1 VRRREFIT
9 LIGGAAA
16 AWPFAARAQQAAMP
30 VVGFLFAGLPQASF
44 SSAFSK
50 GLSETGF
57 VDGRNVAIEYR
68 WADEQ
73 NDRLPAL
80 AVELVRR
87 KVAVIY
93 AGGGTP
99 AVVAAKA
106 ATTTIPIV
114 FVIGDDPVQTGLVA
128 SFNRPGGNVTG
139 ISFMNAQLTAKRI
152 GLLHELLPAAE
163 RFAMLVNPG
172 NQRAAAAVTAEA
184 QEAAAAIGRPIEIF
198 TASTNREIDA
208 AFASIVQKRA
218 EALLIGPSPLFLTRR
233 AQLATLAAR
242 HALPVI
248 HFAREFA
255 EATGLMSYGS
265 SIADATHQCGI
276 YAGRILK
283 GENPAD
289 VPVLQPTKFE
299 LVINLTTA
307 KALGLTVPPTLL
319 ARADEVIE

>member
-1 VRRREFIT
+1 MSNRREFIT
-9 LIGGAAA
+9 LLGGVAAT
-16 AWPFAARAQQAAMP
+16 WPLAARAQQPAI
-30 VVGFLFAGLPQASF
+30 GFLFAGLPQASF

-50 GLSETGF
+50 GLSEMGF

-68 WADEQ
+68 WAEEQ

-80 AVELVRR
+80 AAELVRQ

-93 AGGGTP
+93 AGGGTF
-99 AVVAAKA
+99 AVVAAKS
-106 ATTTIPIV
+106 ATTTIPII
-114 FVIGDDPVQTGLVA
+114 FVMGDDPVQAGLVA

-152 GLLHELLPAAE
+152 GLLHELMPAAE

-172 NQRAAAAVTAEA
+172 NQRVASALTADA
-184 QEAAAAIGRPIEIF
+184 QAAAAAIGRQIEIF

-218 EALLIGPSPLFLTRR
+218 DALLIGPSPLFFTRR
-233 AQLATLAAR
+233 AQLATLASR
-242 HALPVI
+242 HALPTI
-248 HFAREFA
+248 HFAREFV
-255 EATGLMSYGS
+255 EATGLISYGS
-265 SIADATHQCGI
+265 NIADATHQGGI
-276 YAGRILK
+276 YVGRILK
-283 GENPAD
+283 GEKPAD
-289 VPVLQPTKFE
+289 VPVLQPTKFQ

-307 KALGLTVPPTLL
+307 KALDLTVPPTLL

>member
-1 VRRREFIT
+1 MRRREFIT
-9 LIGGAAA
+9 LISGAA
-16 AWPFAARAQQAAMP
+16 AWPLTVRAQQPAMP
-30 VVGFLFAGLPQASF
+30 VIGFLFTGLPQASF

-50 GLSETGF
+50 GLGEMGF
-57 VDGRNVAIEYR
+57 IDGRNVAIEYR
-68 WADEQ
+68 WAEEQ

-80 AVELVRR
+80 AAELVRR

-93 AGGGTP
+93 AGGGTL
-99 AVVAAKA
+99 AVAAAKA

-114 FVIGDDPVQTGLVA
+114 FSIGDDPVQAGLVA

-139 ISFMNAQLTAKRI
+139 ISFMNAQLTGKRI

-163 RFAMLVNPG
+163 RFAMLINPV
-172 NQRAAAAVTAEA
+172 NQRAVAAVTADA
-184 QEAAAAIGRPIEIF
+184 QAATAAIGRQIEVF
-198 TASTNREIDA
+198 TATDSREIDV

-218 EALLIGPSPLFLTRR
+218 DALLIGTGPLLFTRR

-248 HFAREFA
+248 HFAREFV

-265 SIADATHQCGI
+265 SIADANRQGGI
-276 YAGRILK
+276 YAGRVLK

-307 KALGLTVPPTLL
+307 KALGLTMPATLL